1 MIYSSLKRLI
11 FIINLL
17 SKQLKKI
24 MTIQKIAPDVQPF
37 TFEATTKFEIK
48 FSDLTDLLITAGQG
62 CSFWGRVFVNIDP
75 RKPFKKQDL
84 KLEREGGIIINTNNL
99 NLDSNIY
106 VEDCGDDTEIEIID
120 NKKVIDFLNT
130 FKTILDNPN
139 IKGEFRTNLTDAL
152 INQDYG
158 MLDAEDMDYI
168 LQTCIF
174 GSCVYG

>member
-1 MIYSSLKRLI
+1 MT
-11 FIINLL
+11 L
-17 SKQLKKI
+17 SKV
-24 MTIQKIAPDVQPF
+24 TPDAQIF

-48 FSDLTDLLITAGQG
+48 LSDLTDLLITAGQG
-62 CSFWGRVFVNIDP
+62 CYFWGRVFVNIDTT
-75 RKPFKKQDL
+75 KPFKDQDL

-99 NLDSNIY
+99 NLDSQIY
-106 VEDCGDDTEIEIID
+106 VEESGDDDDEIRIIND
-120 NKKVIDFLNT
+120 KKIIDFLNT

-152 INQDYG
+152 INQDFG

>member
-1 MIYSSLKRLI
+1 MFI
-11 FIINLL
+11 FSGAKAVVL
-17 SKQLKKI
+17 
-24 MTIQKIAPDVQPF
+24 F
-37 TFEATTKFEIK
+37 
-48 FSDLTDLLITAGQG
+48 
-62 CSFWGRVFVNIDP
+62 
-75 RKPFKKQDL
+75 
-84 KLEREGGIIINTNNL
+84 GIIGILFSLQIN
-99 NLDSNIY
+99 DSNKYLTLSDKNRFLADPNLVSIKEENYIY
-106 VEDCGDDTEIEIID
+106 VEDCGDDSEIEIID

>member
-1 MIYSSLKRLI
+1 MT
-11 FIINLL
+11 L
-17 SKQLKKI
+17 SKVSPDAQL
-24 MTIQKIAPDVQPF
+24 F

-48 FSDLTDLLITAGQG
+48 LSDLTDLLITAGQG
-62 CSFWGRVFVNIDP
+62 CYFWGRVFVNIDTL
-75 RKPFKKQDL
+75 KPFKDQDL

-99 NLDSNIY
+99 NLDSEIY
-106 VEDCGDDTEIEIID
+106 VEELGDDDDEIRIIND
-120 NKKVIDFLNT
+120 KKVIDFLNT

>member
-1 MIYSSLKRLI
+1 
-11 FIINLL
+11 
-17 SKQLKKI
+17 
-24 MTIQKIAPDVQPF
+24 MTIQKITPEVETF

-48 FSDLTDLLITAGQG
+48 LTDLTDLLITAGQG
-62 CSFWGRVFVNIDP
+62 CYFWGRVFVNIDTT
-75 RKPFKKQDL
+75 KPFKDQDL

-99 NLDSNIY
+99 SLDSEIY
-106 VEDCGDDTEIEIID
+106 VEESGDDDDEIRIIND
-120 NKKVIDFLNT
+120 KKVIDFLNT

>member
-1 MIYSSLKRLI
+1 
-11 FIINLL
+11 
-17 SKQLKKI
+17 
-24 MTIQKIAPDVQPF
+24 MTIQKVTPDAQIF
-37 TFEATTKFEIK
+37 TFEASTKFEIK
-48 FSDLTDLLITAGQG
+48 LSDLTDLLITAGQG
-62 CSFWGRVFVNIDP
+62 CYFWGRVFVNIDTK
-75 RKPFKKQDL
+75 KPFKDQDL

-99 NLDSNIY
+99 SLDSGIY
-106 VEDCGDDTEIEIID
+106 VEESGDDDDEIRIIND
-120 NKKVIDFLNT
+120 KKVIDFLNT

-139 IKGEFRTNLTDAL
+139 IKGEFRTNLVDAL

>member
-1 MIYSSLKRLI
+1 MT
-11 FIINLL
+11 L
-17 SKQLKKI
+17 SKV
-24 MTIQKIAPDVQPF
+24 TPDAQTF
-37 TFEATTKFEIK
+37 TFQASTKFEIK
-48 FSDLTDLLITAGQG
+48 LSDLTDLLITAGQG
-62 CSFWGRVFVNIDP
+62 CYFWGRVFVNIDTK
-75 RKPFKKQDL
+75 KPFKDQDL

-99 NLDSNIY
+99 SLDSEIY
-106 VEDCGDDTEIEIID
+106 VEESGDDDDEIRIIND
-120 NKKVIDFLNT
+120 KKVIDFLNT

>member
-1 MIYSSLKRLI
+1 MYQTKEKKETMYRNIVEHGKNLKR
-11 FIINLL
+11 
-17 SKQLKKI
+17 
-24 MTIQKIAPDVQPF
+24 
-37 TFEATTKFEIK
+37 
-48 FSDLTDLLITAGQG
+48 
-62 CSFWGRVFVNIDP
+62 VF
-75 RKPFKKQDL
+75 
-84 KLEREGGIIINTNNL
+84 
-99 NLDSNIY
+99 NLDSQIY

-130 FKTILDNPN
+130 FKIILNNPN

-152 INQDYG
+152 INKDYG

>member
-1 MIYSSLKRLI
+1 MT
-11 FIINLL
+11 L
-17 SKQLKKI
+17 SKV
-24 MTIQKIAPDVQPF
+24 TPDAQIF

-48 FSDLTDLLITAGQG
+48 LSDLTDLLITAGQG
-62 CSFWGRVFVNIDP
+62 CYFWGRVFVNIDTT
-75 RKPFKKQDL
+75 KPFKDQDL

-99 NLDSNIY
+99 NLDSQIY
-106 VEDCGDDTEIEIID
+106 VEESGDDDDEIRIIND
-120 NKKVIDFLNT
+120 KKIIDFLNT

-139 IKGEFRTNLTDAL
+139 IKGEFRTNLIDAL
-152 INQDYG
+152 INQDFG

>member
-1 MIYSSLKRLI
+1 MT
-11 FIINLL
+11 L
-17 SKQLKKI
+17 SKV
-24 MTIQKIAPDVQPF
+24 TPDVQII
-37 TFEATTKFEIK
+37 TFEASTKFEIK
-48 FSDLTDLLITAGQG
+48 LSDLTDLLITAGQG
-62 CSFWGRVFVNIDP
+62 CHFWGRVFVNIDTT
-75 RKPFKKQDL
+75 KPFKDQDL
-84 KLEREGGIIINTNNL
+84 KLERDGGIIINTNNL
-99 NLDSNIY
+99 NLDSQIY

-130 FKTILDNPN
+130 FKIILDNPN
-139 IKGEFRTNLTDAL
+139 INAEFRTNLTDAL